1 MCGHRDT
8 LPDPKSLM
16 SPKLPGMHDGVKAVS
31 LASVQGVRRW
41 EQVGWT
47 RVGRGWDIGGTWV
60 HPCLPQASLQLPSLQ
75 VGGDSAETPKQ
86 SGTWDETCRIQWGR
100 ELPKIQ
106 VDSWGHA
113 GTRSAS
119 STAAHSSA
127 GDAAPFRGHHLFSCS
142 ALFFCSDLPDNCHP
156 QRKGHSTDAKRLER
170 STAGTQGRFTAAWMV
185 LCLGQAPM
193 LLASRGRLRSG
204 STNLSPHSAALG

>member
-1 MCGHRDT
+1 MGRGDVGLSMEQCWVCGHRDT

-16 SPKLPGMHDGVKAVS
+16 SPKLPGVHDGVKAVS

-86 SGTWDETCRIQWGR
+86 SGTRDETCRIQWGR
-100 ELPKIQ
+100 EHLGAAQNPGGFMGPC
-106 VDSWGHA
+106 GHTEREQHGGA
-113 GTRSAS
+113 
-119 STAAHSSA
+119 
-127 GDAAPFRGHHLFSCS
+127 F
-142 ALFFCSDLPDNCHP
+142 
-156 QRKGHSTDAKRLER
+156 QR
-170 STAGTQGRFTAAWMV
+170 W
-185 LCLGQAPM
+185 
-193 LLASRGRLRSG
+193 
-204 STNLSPHSAALG
+204 